1 MGQSSQAGTQVTKT
15 EPPSYQIPYLQEGL
29 TSARGLFA
37 EGGPQQY
44 GGNTVVPFAP
54 QTEQALSGIQQRAT
68 QGSPL
73 TQAGQGYVQDTLG
86 GKFLDQ
92 QNPYLDAT
100 FQHAAQQTQAAGE
113 AQYAGTGRNVQAG
126 APQRTDMLTG
136 LATQIY
142 GGAYD
147 AERNR
152 QQGVLPYVSPLAES
166 DYRDL
171 SALQGVGAQVEDLS
185 GRYMQDNARRWDTEQ
200 NRPGTA
206 LDSYLQR
213 IGGNM
218 GSTQSTP
225 IYRNQTAGAV
235 GGALGGAQL
244 GSQIYP
250 GWGTAIGAVAG
261 GLLGG
266 YGG

>member
-1 MGQSSQAGTQVTKT
+1 MSGGSQAGSQVTKT
-15 EPPSYQIPYLQEGL
+15 EPPSYQLPYLQEGL
-29 TSARGLFA
+29 GYARGLFA

-54 QTEQALSGIQQRAT
+54 QTEAALGGIERRAT

-73 TQAGQGYVQDTLG
+73 TQAGQGYAQDTLQ
-86 GKFLDQ
+86 GKYLDQ
-92 QNPYLDAT
+92 GNPWLDAT
-100 FQHAAQQTQAAGE
+100 FNRAAQATQAAGE

-142 GGAYD
+142 GGAFD

-152 QQGVLPYVSPLAES
+152 QQGVLPYVSPLAEA

-171 SALQGVGAQVEDLS
+171 AALQGVGGQVEDLS
-185 GRYMQDNARRWDTEQ
+185 GRYMEDAARRWDTEQ
-200 NRPGTA
+200 NRPGNT

-225 IYRNQTAGAV
+225 IYRNRGAGAV
-235 GGALGGAQL
+235 GGAVSGAQL
-244 GSQIYP
+244 GSSFGP
-250 GWGTAIGAVAG
+250 WGTAIGAIGG

-266 YGG
+266 YG

>member
-1 MGQSSQAGTQVTKT
+1 MGSSSPSGNQVTKT
-15 EPPSYQIPYLQEGL
+15 EPPSYQLPYLQEGL
-29 TSARGLFA
+29 GYARGLFA
-37 EGGPQQY
+37 EGGPEQY

-54 QTEQALSGIQQRAT
+54 QTERALSGIQQRAT

-73 TQAGQGYVQDTLG
+73 TQAGQGYATDTLN

-92 QNPYLDAT
+92 GNPWLDAT
-100 FQHAAQQTQAAGE
+100 FNRAAQATQAAGE

-126 APQRTDMLTG
+126 APQRMDMLTG

-152 QQGVLPYVSPLAES
+152 QQGVLPYVSPLAEA

-171 SALQGVGAQVEDLS
+171 SALQSVGAQVEDLS
-185 GRYMQDNARRWDTEQ
+185 GRYMEDAARRWDTEQ
-200 NRPGTA
+200 NRPGAT

-218 GSTQSTP
+218 GQTQVTP
-225 IYRNQTAGAV
+225 TYRNRTAGAA
-235 GGALGGAQL
+235 GGAISGAQMGSSFGPWGALIGGA
-244 GSQIYP
+244 
-250 GWGTAIGAVAG
+250 AG

-266 YGG
+266 YG

>member
-1 MGQSSQAGTQVTKT
+1 MGQSSQSGNQVTKT
-15 EPPSYQIPYLQEGL
+15 EPPSYQLPYLQEGL
-29 TSARGLFA
+29 GYARGLFA
-37 EGGPQQY
+37 EGGPEQY

-54 QTEQALSGIQQRAT
+54 QTEQALNGIQQRAT
-68 QGSPL
+68 NGSPL
-73 TQAGQGYVQDTLG
+73 TQAGQGYAQDTLD
-86 GKFLDQ
+86 GKYLDQ
-92 QNPYLDAT
+92 GNPYLDAT
-100 FQHAAQQTQAAGE
+100 FNKAAQATQASLEG
-113 AQYAGTGRNVQAG
+113 QYAGTGRNVA
-126 APQRTDMLTG
+126 ASLPQRTDMLTG

-152 QQGVLPYVSPLAES
+152 QQGVLPYVNPLAES

-200 NRPGTA
+200 NRPGAA

-218 GSTQSTP
+218 GTTQSTP
-225 IYRNQTAGAV
+225 IYRNKTAGAV
-235 GGALGGAQL
+235 GGAMAGAQL

-250 GWGTAIGAVAG
+250 GWGTAIGAVGG

>member
-1 MGQSSQAGTQVTKT
+1 MGSSSPSGNQVTKT
-15 EPPSYQIPYLQEGL
+15 EPPSYQLPYLQEGL
-29 TSARGLFA
+29 GYARGLFA
-37 EGGPQQY
+37 EGGPEQY

-68 QGSPL
+68 QGSAL
-73 TQAGQGYVQDTLG
+73 TQAGQGYATDTLN

-92 QNPYLDAT
+92 GNPWLDAT
-100 FQHAAQQTQAAGE
+100 FNRAAQATQAAGE

-152 QQGVLPYVSPLAES
+152 QQGVLPYVSPLAEA

-185 GRYMQDNARRWDTEQ
+185 GRYMEDAARRWDTEQ
-200 NRPGTA
+200 NRPGDT

-213 IGGNM
+213 ISGNM

-225 IYRNQTAGAV
+225 IYRNRTAGAA
-235 GGALGGAQL
+235 GGAISGAQL
-244 GSQIYP
+244 GSSFGP
-250 GWGTAIGAVAG
+250 WGALIGGAAG

-266 YGG
+266 YG

>member
-1 MGQSSQAGTQVTKT
+1 MGQSSQSGNQVTKT
-15 EPPSYQIPYLQEGL
+15 EPPSYQLPYLQEGL
-29 TSARGLFA
+29 GAARGLFA
-37 EGGPQQY
+37 EGGPEQY
-44 GGNTVVPFAP
+44 SGNTVVPFAP
-54 QTEQALSGIQQRAT
+54 QTEQALSGIEKRAT
-68 QGSPL
+68 NGSPL
-73 TQAGQGYVQDTLG
+73 TQAGQGYATDTLN
-86 GKFLDQ
+86 GKYLDPAT
-92 QNPYLDAT
+92 NPYLDQT

-126 APQRTDMLTG
+126 APQRMDLLSG

-142 GGAYD
+142 GGAYND
-147 AERNR
+147 ERNR

-171 SALQGVGAQVEDLS
+171 SALQGVGSTVEDMS
-185 GRYMQDNARRWDTEQ
+185 GRVIQDQVGRYDAEQ
-200 NRPGTA
+200 NRPGQA

-218 GSTQSTP
+218 GQTTSTP
-225 IYRNQTAGAV
+225 VYQNKTAGAL

-244 GSQIYP
+244 GSTFGP
-250 GWGTAIGAVAG
+250 WGTAIGAIGG

-266 YGG
+266 YG